1 MSIWEA
7 LILGLVQGLS
17 EFLPISSTA
26 HIIIASHLLGLSF
39 PGLAMEVFLHLA
51 SVLAV
56 IIYFWRDLIRLATG
70 AFQYLL
76 GGSASPTHRSQF
88 YVCVYL
94 LIATAITGVLGLTVE
109 KSIGESLKTPTVMG
123 LGLILTAI
131 FLVSIERFHRIGQRK
146 ETDITWL
153 DAVLI
158 GLGQALAVVPG
169 ISRSGSTLITALYCG
184 LERETAVRFSFI
196 LAIPVIL
203 GSSVLAMRGFA
214 DGAFEGVSFVSL
226 FVAFTVSFFASL
238 AGIYWLIAFLR
249 QSRLI
254 YFAAYCL
261 VVGVLCLTVL

>member
-26 HIIIASHLLGLSF
+26 HIIIASHLMGISF

-51 SVLAV
+51 SALAV
-56 IIYFWRDLIRLATG
+56 IIYFHRDLIRLATG
-70 AFQYLL
+70 AFQHVL

-94 LIATAITGVLGLTVE
+94 IVATVITGVLGLLVE
-109 KSIGESLKTPTVMG
+109 KSFGESMKTPTVMG
-123 LGLILTAI
+123 IALLVTAF
-131 FLVSIERFHRIGQRK
+131 FLVAIERFHGFGRRQ

-153 DAVLI
+153 DSVVI
-158 GLGQALAVVPG
+158 GLGQALAVIPG

-203 GSSVLAMRGFA
+203 GSSVLAIRGFA
-214 DGAFEGVSFVSL
+214 DGAFVDVSFFAL
-226 FVAFTVSFFASL
+226 LVAFVVCFFASL
-238 AGIYWLIAFLR
+238 AGIFWLIAFLK

-254 YFAAYCL
+254 YFAAYCSVL
-261 VVGVLCLTVL
+261 GVLCLTVL

>member
-7 LILGLVQGLS
+7 LILGLVQGIS

-56 IIYFWRDLIRLATG
+56 VIYFHRDLIRLSTG
-70 AFQYLL
+70 AFQHVV

-94 LIATAITGVLGLTVE
+94 LIATAITGMIGLTME
-109 KSIGESLKTPTVMG
+109 KFMGEGMKTPTVMG
-123 LGLILTAI
+123 ISLMVTAF
-131 FLVSIERFHRIGQRK
+131 FLVAIERFHRIGRRQ
-146 ETDITWL
+146 EGDITWL
-153 DAVLI
+153 DSVVI
-158 GLGQALAVVPG
+158 GLGQALAVIPG

-203 GSSVLAMRGFA
+203 GSSVLALRGFA
-214 DGAFEGVSFVSL
+214 DGAFEGISIFAL
-226 FVAFTVSFFASL
+226 LVAFTVSFFASL
-238 AGIYWLIAFLR
+238 AGIFWLIAFLK

-261 VVGVLCLTVL
+261 VLGVLCLTVI